1 MIDIYTEHHP
11 HQHPVIP
18 IEHLKMVGAQYYTS
32 LLSKLT
38 SHINNDDVH
47 VTNKDKVE
55 WEKAFLD
62 IKDLKDKVDNL
73 EPSSSSKD
81 ENNYATKDYVDGQL
95 SGYATVGALN
105 NYVSFDDLNS
115 RNYATEAWVLKQIKD
130 IDPHIDLD
138 GYVTDE
144 ELAAAIVNLATKSDI
159 MQLSN
164 KDNLLDMRINDLQ
177 DQIDGIEKYELPVA
191 TNTVLGGFK
200 AGYQSSGNNYAVKMD
215 GEYAYVS
222 IPFSTTGGDD
232 IEVTETYNIIIVGD
246 TVTKE
251 YVEGG
256 DIISGYIQ
264 WQVSK
269 TMGSVV
275 SYVIPGQEIS
285 TYAVALPSNGRLI
298 GSFDELTSAYKSTIN
313 STNSGDIYVKIVVEK
328 NGSIVCSQVIPIQ
341 APGKNGEIEYQSL
354 AYAVIRLKGEFNPEE
369 PYNGGDEYEDGVQ
382 YIDVVSCNGALYKA
396 KKGNKIL
403 RNEPTGTDT
412 DPYWEPFSVY
422 GGNAFHNLLIAEQA
436 YITALA
442 SKQVVVVDDSSKPV
456 AGLLSNDTTVKTDSG
471 IYTRSGIRIFAG
483 ATGGDI
489 ASAPF
494 RVYDDG
500 RLVANNAQ
508 IKGYINATDGVF
520 SGKVIINNTSIV
532 LNTDGSGQVANG
544 NIWWDANGNITINGA
559 TIINSKIVADPDKKD
574 YQDLSD
580 TINVTFASTP
590 TYNKSNGV
598 VSNIRLRVVNDTQ
611 FQGQV
616 KIQVGF
622 DGVHGDWSAQSETG
636 WFQVAE
642 RTTKVIDVPDAIANG
657 NISADMDSNSPVV
670 TSVIGVEDSNV

>member
-81 ENNYATKDYVDGQL
+81 DNNYATKDYVDGQL

-232 IEVTETYNIIIVGD
+232 IEVTETYNII
-246 TVTKE
+246 VTDNTLKMVPI
-251 YVEGG
+251 YEGSSQMH
-256 DIISGYIQ
+256 ISGY
-264 WQVSK
+264 VSWK
-269 TMGSVV
+269 IFKQIGSST
-275 SYVIPGQEIS
+275 SYVIPGSEGIASYAELLPVNERLSLTIDTNRGIYTGS
-285 TYAVALPSNGRLI
+285 T
-298 GSFDELTSAYKSTIN
+298 TSHTS
-313 STNSGDIYVKIVVEK
+313 SVDYVKIVVEINGNIVATQVIAVQVPGKDGQAVIQTIPDAMIRMRGEYGSDMEYSNGDYADENGYRWIDIVSYNGVYYRALK
-328 NGSIVCSQVIPIQ
+328 NGQLDPPTDANGNLNSSEWSRYSVFGDAAFNSIISKYIS
-341 APGKNGEIEYQSL
+341 AQS
-354 AYAVIRLKGEFNPEE
+354 I
-369 PYNGGDEYEDGVQ
+369 
-382 YIDVVSCNGALYKA
+382 
-396 KKGNKIL
+396 
-403 RNEPTGTDT
+403 T
-412 DPYWEPFSVY
+412 
-422 GGNAFHNLLIAEQA
+422 AEQIVILED
-436 YITALA
+436 Y
-442 SKQVVVVDDSSKPV
+442 DSANPIPV
-456 AGLLSNDTTVKTDSG
+456 AGIVGKNKYTYNGVDYSIIRTTGPGDVDNPVV
-471 IYTRSGIRIFAG
+471 IFAG
-483 ATGGDI
+483 TTSNDLTK
-489 ASAPF
+489 APF
-494 RVYDDG
+494 RVYKDG
-500 RLVANNAQ
+500 SLVAKNADIQ
-508 IKGYINATDGVF
+508 GSVTVIGEGGQSSCELAADTELGAMPHLALKDTSSGCNTFVSAQNINLSNRVNSLNITPTGIDTNGTISATNLAVNGNFLYKGAECASCWIKFQGDNGNVLMHFENGILVGFWWNEVNINDNMPTGTKYINIQGITDVR
-520 SGKVIINNTSIV
+520 
-532 LNTDGSGQVANG
+532 
-544 NIWWDANGNITINGA
+544 
-559 TIINSKIVADPDKKD
+559 
-574 YQDLSD
+574 DL
-580 TINVTFASTP
+580 T
-590 TYNKSNGV
+590 KS
-598 VSNIRLRVVNDTQ
+598 
-611 FQGQV
+611 
-616 KIQVGF
+616 
-622 DGVHGDWSAQSETG
+622 
-636 WFQVAE
+636 
-642 RTTKVIDVPDAIANG
+642 
-657 NISADMDSNSPVV
+657 
-670 TSVIGVEDSNV
+670 

>member
-81 ENNYATKDYVDGQL
+81 DNNYATKDYVDGQL

-232 IEVTETYNIIIVGD
+232 IEVTETYNII
-246 TVTKE
+246 VTDNTLKMVPI
-251 YVEGG
+251 YEGSSQMH
-256 DIISGYIQ
+256 ISGY
-264 WQVSK
+264 VSW
-269 TMGSVV
+269 
-275 SYVIPGQEIS
+275 
-285 TYAVALPSNGRLI
+285 
-298 GSFDELTSAYKSTIN
+298 
-313 STNSGDIYVKIVVEK
+313 KIFK
-328 NGSIVCSQVIPIQ
+328 
-341 APGKNGEIEYQSL
+341 
-354 AYAVIRLKGEFNPEE
+354 
-369 PYNGGDEYEDGVQ
+369 
-382 YIDVVSCNGALYKA
+382 
-396 KKGNKIL
+396 
-403 RNEPTGTDT
+403 
-412 DPYWEPFSVY
+412 
-422 GGNAFHNLLIAEQA
+422 
-436 YITALA
+436 
-442 SKQVVVVDDSSKPV
+442 
-456 AGLLSNDTTVKTDSG
+456 
-471 IYTRSGIRIFAG
+471 
-483 ATGGDI
+483 
-489 ASAPF
+489 
-494 RVYDDG
+494 
-500 RLVANNAQ
+500 
-508 IKGYINATDGVF
+508 
-520 SGKVIINNTSIV
+520 
-532 LNTDGSGQVANG
+532 
-544 NIWWDANGNITINGA
+544 
-559 TIINSKIVADPDKKD
+559 
-574 YQDLSD
+574 
-580 TINVTFASTP
+580 
-590 TYNKSNGV
+590 
-598 VSNIRLRVVNDTQ
+598 
-611 FQGQV
+611 
-616 KIQVGF
+616 
-622 DGVHGDWSAQSETG
+622 
-636 WFQVAE
+636 
-642 RTTKVIDVPDAIANG
+642 
-657 NISADMDSNSPVV
+657 
-670 TSVIGVEDSNV
+670 